1 MLLGGEKYADAL
13 KVAYTLQDIFPG
25 YTSTKDIF
33 YCCFDGWVVTGL
45 LDTAVTLCWESLLQ
59 DLQVVCHSLNG
70 TSQWE
75 FQATLY
81 NNNMIIL

>member
-1 MLLGGEKYADAL
+1 MGEKYADAL

-45 LDTAVTLCWESLLQ
+45 LDTAVILCWESLLQ